1 LPLTQRAFL
10 YRFLPINKKLGTNVA
25 LLFRQSARIATQLHR
40 YQFHPQGAPCMANI
54 QTDPGIEYADQVYA
68 AANGMRR
75 PLFPAIRWGAVLA
88 GVVVGVSIQLV
99 LTLLGIATGLSTS
112 SVSEGEGPGMGP
124 LIWAGLSMLIAAFI
138 GGYVAARL
146 TGLKRKADGLL
157 HGVVSWAVT
166 TLLFAALATS
176 ATGTMVN
183 SIFTNVG
190 FGARTNA
197 VQAGTTPQTQS
208 VLGMLKSQIGGNVSA
223 DSLKSLQDF
232 IQDGQREQA
241 VRHMTGSMGVE
252 QSRAET
258 IVDQALILSG
268 SPGQAS
274 QRGRAGADRALGAAN
289 KVAWAVFG
297 AVAFSLLLGI
307 VGGVLGAVG
316 ARRTTWTDATSAS
329 APA

>member
-1 LPLTQRAFL
+1 
-10 YRFLPINKKLGTNVA
+10 
-25 LLFRQSARIATQLHR
+25 
-40 YQFHPQGAPCMANI
+40 MANI

-68 AANGMRR
+68 AVNGMRR

-112 SVSEGEGPGMGP
+112 SVSAGDGPGMGP
-124 LIWAGLSMLIAAFI
+124 LVWAGLSMLIAAFI

-146 TGLKRKADGLL
+146 TGLKRKADGVL

-176 ATGTMVN
+176 ATGSMVN
-183 SIFTNVG
+183 SIFTNIG
-190 FGARTNA
+190 PG
-197 VQAGTTPQTQS
+197 VQASTPVAGHSPQTQS
-208 VLGMLKSQIGGNVSA
+208 VLGMLKSQIGRNVSA
-223 DSLKSLQDF
+223 DSLMRLQEL

-241 VRHMTGSMGVE
+241 VRHMTGTMGVE

-268 SPGQAS
+268 SAEQAS
-274 QRGRAGADRALGAAN
+274 GQGRAGAEAAMNAAN
-289 KVAWAVFG
+289 KAAWAVFG

-307 VGGVLGAVG
+307 VGGVMGAVS